1 MRAYR
6 ESKRIALGTEAKLRV
21 LMAGYVGGGV
31 ASPFKPVWNRS
42 RFQAVKRRVSIP
54 VLAVGGIRTRDEVH
68 ENQACGR
75 SGNSGRLGHRGMVAR
90 PAEAQ
95 KPEAKPGEA
104 GLAAGDPM
112 RRGHAKP
119 VRAARK

>member
-1 MRAYR
+1 MRASSHR
-6 ESKRIALGTEAKLRV
+6 TVRSAEAWLVRT
-21 LMAGYVGGGV
+21 GV
-31 ASPFKPVWNRS
+31 
-42 RFQAVKRRVSIP
+42 FQRRPS
-54 VLAVGGIRTRDEVH
+54 RDEVH